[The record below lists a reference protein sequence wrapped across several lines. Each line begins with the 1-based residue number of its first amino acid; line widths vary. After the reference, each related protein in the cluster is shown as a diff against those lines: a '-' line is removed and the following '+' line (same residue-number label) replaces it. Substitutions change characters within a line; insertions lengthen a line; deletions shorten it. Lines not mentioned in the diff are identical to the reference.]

1 MRQDVFKSPRYE
13 FDPLD
18 REILERAF
26 YAAWSTVKE
35 TDRSLAFGGDESL
48 AATLRNKLLE
58 IAQTNS
64 FNDAEDLRDIL
75 LDRLTPDKP

>member
-1 MRQDVFKSPRYE
+1 VFNSLRQE

-26 YAAWSTVKE
+26 DIAWATVKE
-35 TDRSLAFGGDESL
+35 SERLVAGFDNEDNL
-48 AATLRNKLLE
+48 AAALRSNLIV

-64 FNDAEDLRDIL
+64 FNDAEELRDNL
-75 LDRLTPDKP
+75 LDRLKPDKP

>member
-1 MRQDVFKSPRYE
+1 MFKSPRHE

-35 TDRSLAFGGDESL
+35 TDRSVAFGGDESL

-75 LDRLTPDKP
+75 LERLTPDKP

>member
-1 MRQDVFKSPRYE
+1 MFKSPRHE

-26 YAAWSTVKE
+26 YAAWATVKE
-35 TDRSLAFGGDESL
+35 TDRSVAFGGDESL
-48 AATLRNKLLE
+48 ASVLRSKLLE

-75 LDRLTPDKP
+75 LDRLTPAKR